1 MKSPKLSLRVSGSR
15 IGSVARPVEDGAV
28 VIAPAKRLG
37 LRVHVPRL
45 APAAAPGVAASCDAN
60 DYATLDDYKDTP

>member
-15 IGSVARPVEDGAV
+15 IGSIARPVEDGAV

-37 LRVHVPRL
+37 LRVHVASR
-45 APAAAPGVAASCDAN
+45 APAAVPGIAAICDAS